1 MALTLQCLSRAACR
15 QQVLAASP
23 RVLGAVTPKTP
34 AISPSVVSAARFSPF
49 SAAAVSFGDLETA
62 TPKALDT
69 VTGPTFGDSLWH
81 RTVAGPAS
89 PATFLRQAKAS
100 AAAQQ
105 ELARA
110 ARPCAEAALQHFL
123 ARRSH
128 ASAPIKNTSGTPS
141 LFGGHGARTMSA
153 AAANTNTALP
163 TLLGRRTSEPAS
175 EPPAVGKPELEF
187 DAFSAARQA
196 REVFFARQQ
205 RIGSRG
211 IDNRVP

>member
-23 RVLGAVTPKTP
+23 RVLGAATPKTP
-34 AISPSVVSAARFSPF
+34 AMSPSVVSAARFSPF

-69 VTGPTFGDSLWH
+69 VAGPTFGDSFWH

-123 ARRSH
+123 ARRCH
-128 ASAPIKNTSGTPS
+128 ASAPIKITSDTPS
-141 LFGGHGARTMSA
+141 LLGGHGAKMSA
-153 AAANTNTALP
+153 AAANTNIALP

-175 EPPAVGKPELEF
+175 EPAAVGKPELKF
-187 DAFSAARQA
+187 DAFSAAHQA
-196 REVFFARQQ
+196 REAFLARQQ

-211 IDNRVP
+211 IDKRVP